1 MPTVIF
7 LADSVWFYYESK
19 KYYEGFISIFIVSDT
34 SHNFK
39 QGAVFK

>member
-1 MPTVIF
+1 MPTLILF
-7 LADSVWFYYESK
+7 AASVSFYCEYK